1 MDTWT
6 IILLLMFSLLIILL
20 LLLFFSNPN
29 TTSILGIPFQ
39 LFEAPRK
46 VAIGAVRR
54 IRKRNYIGTGEYSE
68 AFLVDD
74 MVVKRNRERSYYNPR
89 LYKRREFLKKSKE
102 EMSGEYNLYTQLKS
116 KNYTLLPEWMH
127 QYQGTNARY
136 YLIREPAK
144 IPLQEGQEKK
154 WFPQWR
160 KNAVSQKAYNKFSL
174 ELFQIARDHGH
185 FEDRLQPGL
194 REDGS
199 LFLYDLGHFK
209 VRETLGHDPEERE
222 WKRLESY
229 YTTMNRLDGLSE
241 QIELPYTIPD
251 FVINDHIGYYKREIR
266 ERKAKGY
273 PKGMLEYHQ
282 NELQRWERVKQ
293 TKEIS

>member
-1 MDTWT
+1 MDTWI
-6 IILLLMFSLLIILL
+6 IILLIMASLLIGLL

-29 TTSILGIPFQ
+29 TKSILGIPFQ
-39 LFEAPRK
+39 LFQAPRK
-46 VAIGAVRR
+46 VAIAAVRR
-54 IRKRNYIGTGEYSE
+54 VRKRNYIGTGEFSE
-68 AFLVDD
+68 AFLIDD

-89 LYKRREFLKKSKE
+89 NYTRREFLKKSKE
-102 EMSGEYNLYTQLKS
+102 EMRGEYNLYTRLKP

-127 QYQGTNARY
+127 QHQGTNQRY
-136 YLIREPAK
+136 YLIREPAR
-144 IPLQEGQEKK
+144 IPIQEGEGKK
-154 WFPQWR
+154 WLPRWR
-160 KNAVSQKAYNKFSL
+160 TSAVSQQAYNKFSL

-185 FEDRLQPGL
+185 FQDRLQPGL

-199 LFLYDLGHFK
+199 LFLYDLGHFE

-241 QIELPYTIPD
+241 QIGLPYTIPD
-251 FVINDHIGYYKREIR
+251 FVINDYIRYYKREIR
-266 ERKAKGY
+266 ERTEKGY

-282 NELQRWERVKQ
+282 NELQRWERLKQ
-293 TKEIS
+293 QKGVS